1 MMDSVT
7 CDISESV
14 NHYYFRSFQF
24 KDFFGMVPNL
34 EKIQQNILL
43 MQTVLLPKHLYYI
56 IGPLGKLRK
65 VSPSRLMILFKD
77 AMIDY

>member
-1 MMDSVT
+1 
-7 CDISESV
+7 
-14 NHYYFRSFQF
+14 
-24 KDFFGMVPNL
+24 MVPNL